1 MKLRW
6 FGESPIELYLN
17 RYYSL
22 FHYGEQQIEIGK
34 SAAKANFAISPHPRP
49 SLRPIQFQVLLI
61 AAEVGQGI
69 GQNRIATP
77 RVFQEERNARE
88 DLSCE

>member
-34 SAAKANFAISPHPRP
+34 SAAKANFAISPHP
-49 SLRPIQFQVLLI
+49 
-61 AAEVGQGI
+61 
-69 GQNRIATP
+69 
-77 RVFQEERNARE
+77 
-88 DLSCE
+88 